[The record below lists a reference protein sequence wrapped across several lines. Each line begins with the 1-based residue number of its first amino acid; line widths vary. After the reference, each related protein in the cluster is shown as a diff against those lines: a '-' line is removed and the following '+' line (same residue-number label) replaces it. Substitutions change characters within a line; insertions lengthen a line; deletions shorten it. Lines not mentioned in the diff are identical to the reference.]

1 MAICGAAEQG
11 PVETRFVPTDPPAGT
26 PRIIPLREDGGAVDH
41 RDSAA
46 VTTPRHR
53 VRGTP
58 PPHPGHGT
66 DGSGPAVLNAYW
78 LPSVG
83 KV

>member
-1 MAICGAAEQG
+1 M
-11 PVETRFVPTDPPAGT
+11 
-26 PRIIPLREDGGAVDH
+26 DH

-46 VTTPRHR
+46 VITLRYG
-53 VRGTP
+53 GTP